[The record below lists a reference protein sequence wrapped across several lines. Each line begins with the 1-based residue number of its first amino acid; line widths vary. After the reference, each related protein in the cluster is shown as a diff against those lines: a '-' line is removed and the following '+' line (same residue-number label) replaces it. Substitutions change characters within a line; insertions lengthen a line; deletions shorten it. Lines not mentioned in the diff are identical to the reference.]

1 MAANI
6 EGVSERSGVRQHAW
20 WILSVGMLA
29 VRFVQGW
36 IYWGGGSRR
45 FIYGPQKI
53 NPAGHWM
60 AYKFQTAMPGAIL
73 GTSHLVSFLLHHFIL
88 LYAGVIIFS
97 AVELISGAMLISGF
111 LTRLAAILT
120 LGLSFTLML
129 LFGWQ
134 GATCIDEWTMA
145 ASNFGMGITLF
156 LVGGGAY
163 SIDNWLLKK
172 KPALAQRAWFRWLG
186 GSEPLPLSDAAF
198 KKLALTL
205 FWIAVVFIV
214 ATYSYYRGSVI
225 TPFHGDPTGVKIHH
239 IQMRDLQ
246 IAPDG
251 SVTVH
256 MYVNAGT
263 ASVPAH
269 IISARLLNAH
279 GKVVEVWS
287 GKQLS
292 HLPAINI
299 HNDYDYQKISP
310 DSVLGLKAGLGAAA
324 TVHLPVSDSSGF
336 IGTGDGPYQL
346 QVLDI
351 NGKTMS
357 ISAHI
362 EGS

>member
-1 MAANI
+1 
-6 EGVSERSGVRQHAW
+6 
-20 WILSVGMLA
+20 
-29 VRFVQGW
+29 
-36 IYWGGGSRR
+36 
-45 FIYGPQKI
+45 
-53 NPAGHWM
+53 
-60 AYKFQTAMPGAIL
+60 
-73 GTSHLVSFLLHHFIL
+73 

-97 AVELISGAMLISGF
+97 AVELVSGLMLISGF
-111 LTRLAAILT
+111 LTRLAALLT
-120 LGLSFTLML
+120 RGLSFTLML

-145 ASNFGMGITLF
+145 ASNFGMGIALF

-163 SIDNWLLKK
+163 SIDNWLLKT
-172 KPALAQRAWFRWLG
+172 KPALATKGWFRWLG
-186 GSEPLPLSDAAF
+186 GSEPLPLSDLAF

-205 FWIAVVFIV
+205 FWIAVIFIV

-225 TPFHGDPTGVKIHH
+225 TPFHGDPTGVKVHH
-239 IQMRDLQ
+239 VQMRNLQ

-269 IISARLLNAH
+269 IISARLLNYA
-279 GKVVEVWS
+279 GKVVEIWD

-292 HLPAINI
+292 HLAAKEID
-299 HNDYDYQKISP
+299 NDYAYQQIRP
-310 DSVLGLKAGLGAAA
+310 DPILGLKAGLGAAA

-336 IGTGDGPYQL
+336 LGTSAGPYQL
-346 QVLDI
+346 QILTI

-357 ISAHI
+357 VSGQI
-362 EGS
+362 EG

>member
-1 MAANI
+1 MATTMKSAATDQAT
-6 EGVSERSGVRQHAW
+6 QHSW
-20 WILSVGMLA
+20 RILAIGMLA

-73 GTSHLVSFLLHHFIL
+73 GLNHLVAFLLHHFVL

-97 AVELISGAMLISGF
+97 AVELISGLMLLSGF
-111 LTRLAAILT
+111 MTRLAAFLT

-145 ASNFGMGITLF
+145 ASNFGMGITLL

-163 SIDNWLLKK
+163 SIDNWMMKRN
-172 KPALAQRAWFRWLG
+172 PALAQKGWFRWLG
-186 GSEPLPLSDAAF
+186 GSLPLPLSDGAF

-205 FWIAVVFIV
+205 FWIAVIFIV

-225 TPFHGDPTGVKIHH
+225 TPFHGDPTGVKAHH
-239 IQMRDLQ
+239 VKMTDVQVL
-246 IAPDG
+246 PDG
-251 SVTVH
+251 RVDVH
-256 MYVNAGT
+256 MYIDAGT

-269 IISARLLNAH
+269 IIAIRLLDFN
-279 GKVVEVWS
+279 GKVVESWD

-292 HLPAINI
+292 RLNPKDI
-299 HNDYDYQKISP
+299 HNDFAYQQIAPDKI
-310 DSVLGLKAGLGAAA
+310 LGLKAGLGAEAML
-324 TVHLPVSDSSGF
+324 HLPVSSTGF
-336 IGTGDGPYQL
+336 INTSSGPYQL
-346 QVLDI
+346 QVLNI
-351 NGKTMS
+351 NGQKAEV
-357 ISAHI
+357 SAQIAAH
-362 EGS
+362 

>member
-1 MAANI
+1 MATTMQSSSQQVTESKHLWRIMAI
-6 EGVSERSGVRQHAW
+6 
-20 WILSVGMLA
+20 GMLA

-73 GTSHLVSFLLHHFIL
+73 GTSHLISFLLHHFVL

-97 AVELISGAMLISGF
+97 AVELVSGLMLISGF
-111 LTRLAAILT
+111 LTRLAALLT

-145 ASNFGMGITLF
+145 ASNFGMGIALF

-163 SIDNWLLKK
+163 SIDNWLLKT
-172 KPALAQRAWFRWLG
+172 KPALATKGWFRWLG
-186 GSEPLPLSDAAF
+186 GSEPLPLSDLAF

-205 FWIAVVFIV
+205 FWIAVIFIV

-225 TPFHGDPTGVKIHH
+225 TPFHGDPTGVKVHH
-239 IQMRDLQ
+239 VQMRNLQ

-269 IISARLLNAH
+269 IISARLLNYA
-279 GKVVEVWS
+279 GKVVEIWD

-292 HLPAINI
+292 HLAAKEID
-299 HNDYDYQKISP
+299 NDYAYQQIRP
-310 DSVLGLKAGLGAAA
+310 DPILGLKAGLGAAA

-336 IGTGDGPYQL
+336 LGTSAGPYQL
-346 QVLDI
+346 QILTI

-357 ISAHI
+357 VSGQI
-362 EGS
+362 EG

>member
-1 MAANI
+1 MNTMSQT
-6 EGVSERSGVRQHAW
+6 EEVPQEKSEW
-20 WILSVGMLA
+20 WRILALGILA

-45 FIYGPQKI
+45 FIYGPQKLD
-53 NPAGHWM
+53 PAAHWM

-73 GTSHLVSFLLHHFIL
+73 GTSHLVSFLLHNFVL

-97 AVELISGAMLISGF
+97 AVELISGLMLLSGF

-145 ASNFGMGITLF
+145 ASNFAMGITLF

-172 KPALAQRAWFRWLG
+172 NSSLAGKGWFRWLG
-186 GSEPLPLSDAAF
+186 GSLPLPLAAGAF

-205 FWIAVVFIV
+205 FWIGVIFIV
-214 ATYSYYRGSVI
+214 ATYSYYRGSVV
-225 TPFHGDPTGVKIHH
+225 TPFHGDPTGVKAHH
-239 IQMRDLQ
+239 IAMKDLQ
-246 IAPDG
+246 VASDG

-269 IISARLLNAH
+269 IIAIRLLAVN
-279 GKVVEVWS
+279 GKTVEAWS
-287 GKQLS
+287 GKELS
-292 HLPAINI
+292 KLPATDFA
-299 HNDYDYQKISP
+299 NDYAYQRFTADP
-310 DSVLGLKAGLGAAA
+310 VLGIKAGLGAVA
-324 TVHLPVSDSSGF
+324 TVHLPASSSGF
-336 IGTGDGPYQL
+336 IARSHGPYQL

-351 NGKTMS
+351 NGQKMTVAS
-357 ISAHI
+357 TS
-362 EGS
+362 EP

>member
-1 MAANI
+1 MSTT
-6 EGVSERSGVRQHAW
+6 SERLGGMTAESKHLWRVLA
-20 WILSVGMLA
+20 IGMLA

-73 GTSHLVSFLLHHFIL
+73 GTSHLVSFLLHHFVL

-97 AVELISGAMLISGF
+97 AVELISGLMLISGF
-111 LTRLAAILT
+111 MTRLAALLT

-145 ASNFGMGITLF
+145 ASNFGMGISLF
-156 LVGGGAY
+156 LLGGGAY
-163 SIDNWLLKK
+163 SVDNWLRKRN
-172 KPALAQRAWFRWLG
+172 PALVQRGWFRWLG
-186 GSEPLPLSDAAF
+186 GSDPLPLSDAAF
-198 KKLALTL
+198 KKLALSL
-205 FWIAVVFIV
+205 FWIAVIFIV

-225 TPFHGDPTGVKIHH
+225 TPFHGDPTGVKVHH
-239 IQMRDLQ
+239 VQMRDLK

-269 IISARLLNAH
+269 IISARLLNYS
-279 GKVVEVWS
+279 GKVVEVWD

-292 HLPAINI
+292 HLGADNI
-299 HNDYDYQKISP
+299 HNDYAYQKIDP
-310 DSVLGLKAGLGAAA
+310 DKVLGLQAGLGAAA

-336 IGTGDGPYQL
+336 IGKGTGPYQL
-346 QVLDI
+346 QILGI
-351 NGKTMS
+351 NGKRMS
-357 ISAHI
+357 ISAQM
-362 EGS
+362 EG

>member
-1 MAANI
+1 MATTMKQNTP
-6 EGVSERSGVRQHAW
+6 ETTGSHHAW
-20 WILSVGMLA
+20 RVLAIGMLA

-73 GTSHLVSFLLHHFIL
+73 GTGHLVSFLLHHFVL

-97 AVELISGAMLISGF
+97 AVELISGLMLISGF
-111 LTRLAAILT
+111 LTRLAAVLT
-120 LGLSFTLML
+120 LGLSFILML

-145 ASNFGMGITLF
+145 AANFGMGITLF

-172 KPALAQRAWFRWLG
+172 KPALVQNGWFRWLG
-186 GSEPLPLSDAAF
+186 GSEPLPLPDAAF
-198 KKLALTL
+198 KKLALIL
-205 FWIAVVFIV
+205 FWIAVIFIV
-214 ATYSYYRGSVI
+214 ATYSYYRGSVV
-225 TPFHGDPTGVKIHH
+225 TPFHGSPTGLKAHH

-269 IISARLLNAH
+269 IISARLLNYS
-279 GKVVEVWS
+279 GKVVESWD

-292 HLPAINI
+292 RLSALDI

-310 DSVLGLKAGLGAAA
+310 DKILGLKGGLGAAA

-336 IGTGDGPYQL
+336 IGKDTGPYQL
-346 QVLDI
+346 QLLGI
-351 NGKTMS
+351 NGKTMT
-357 ISAHI
+357 ISAHM
-362 EGS
+362 ED

>member
-1 MAANI
+1 MATTIKSATTDQAT
-6 EGVSERSGVRQHAW
+6 QHSW
-20 WILSVGMLA
+20 RILAIGMLA

-73 GTSHLVSFLLHHFIL
+73 GLNHLVAFLLHHFVL

-97 AVELISGAMLISGF
+97 AVEMISGLMLLSGF
-111 LTRLAAILT
+111 MTRLAAFLT

-145 ASNFGMGITLF
+145 ASNFGMGITLL

-163 SIDNWLLKK
+163 SIDNWMMKRH
-172 KPALAQRAWFRWLG
+172 PALAQKGWFRWLG
-186 GSEPLPLSDAAF
+186 GSLPLPLSDGAF

-205 FWIAVVFIV
+205 FWIAVIFIV

-225 TPFHGDPTGVKIHH
+225 TPFHGDPTGVKAHH
-239 IQMRDLQ
+239 VKMTDVRVL
-246 IAPDG
+246 PDG
-251 SVTVH
+251 RVDAH
-256 MYVNAGT
+256 MYIDAGT
-263 ASVPAH
+263 GSVPAH
-269 IISARLLNAH
+269 IIAIRLLDYN
-279 GKVVEVWS
+279 GKVVESWD

-292 HLPAINI
+292 HLNPKDI
-299 HNDYDYQKISP
+299 HNDFAYQQFAPDKI
-310 DSVLGLKAGLGAAA
+310 LGLKAGLGAEAML
-324 TVHLPVSDSSGF
+324 HLPVSSSGF
-336 IGTGDGPYQL
+336 INTSSGPYQL
-346 QVLDI
+346 QVLNI
-351 NGKTMS
+351 NGQKAEVTAQ
-357 ISAHI
+357 IAAH
-362 EGS
+362 